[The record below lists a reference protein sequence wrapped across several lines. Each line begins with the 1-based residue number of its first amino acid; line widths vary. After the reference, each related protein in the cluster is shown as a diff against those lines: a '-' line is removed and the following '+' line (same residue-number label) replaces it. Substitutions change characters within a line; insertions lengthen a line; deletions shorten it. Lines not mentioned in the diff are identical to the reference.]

1 MKKPIFSRKE
11 VIVEMPEDNSL
22 GMAVRECASTVVYV
36 GKEVNPENYKVGDT
50 VLFYRGIGS
59 EIKYFDKPLW
69 RIENEIQVLCK
80 IVED

>member
-1 MKKPIFSRKE
+1 MEKPIFSRKE
-11 VIVEMPEDNSL
+11 VVVEMPEDNSL
-22 GMAVRECASTVVYV
+22 GMAIRECTSTVLYV
-36 GKEVNPENYKVGDT
+36 GKEVENYKPGDK

-80 IVED
+80 ITEEK